1 MIREVWK
8 RCFFALPAHP
18 CLCPR
23 RGMALVY
30 TCESERMVF
39 TMGFLWPSLG
49 FLCLWAGFLVSL
61 CGIHL
66 SPVLPMGFHRA
77 RTKHILLLS
86 TGEEKNPTSATS
98 CYKKNSLRFYGG
110 WGDMMSWCLD
120 ATCVCEGVDERRRFK
135 DWRRLAICPP

>member
-1 MIREVWK
+1 
-8 RCFFALPAHP
+8 
-18 CLCPR
+18 
-23 RGMALVY
+23 MALDNCSAHVV
-30 TCESERMVF
+30 TFTNTRESERMVF
-39 TMGFLWPSLG
+39 TVGFLLLSLG

-98 CYKKNSLRFYGG
+98 GYKKNSLRFYEGVGG
-110 WGDMMSWCLD
+110 HDELVLGRYM
-120 ATCVCEGVDERRRFK
+120 CVCEGVDERKKFK
-135 DWRRLAICPP
+135 DLRRLAICPP

>member
-1 MIREVWK
+1 
-8 RCFFALPAHP
+8 
-18 CLCPR
+18 
-23 RGMALVY
+23 
-30 TCESERMVF
+30 
-39 TMGFLWPSLG
+39 MGFLLLSLG

-98 CYKKNSLRFYGG
+98 GYKKNSLRFYEGVG
-110 WGDMMSWCLD
+110 VHDELVLGRYMR
-120 ATCVCEGVDERRRFK
+120 VCEGVDERRKFK